1 MTPAPVQER
10 PTRVRYWVIVFAV
23 TLAVITYIDRVSL
36 SFASLVIRH
45 DLGITQ
51 AEMGWAF
58 GAFGLAYSIFE
69 MPGGFLGDWLGPRKV
84 LLRIVL
90 WWSTFTAATGS
101 TFNLASLTVTQFL
114 FGAGEAGCFPN
125 LTKAFTTWLPRREK
139 TRAQGIMWLAARW
152 GGAFTPPLVRLVMQW
167 VGWRNA
173 FRIFGL
179 IGVIWAMIF
188 YRWYRNDPLENPK
201 LNQAE
206 RDLLKGSA
214 QLATGHGDVPWGKFL
229 RSRQVWMLCWQYFAL
244 SYGWYFYITWLPTY
258 LREARHL
265 ELGSTAL
272 FGILPLFFGGL
283 GNPFSV
289 VVGGWLAR
297 TTGSVKLA
305 RKTMSCIG
313 FAGAAGFLVLSTTMR
328 DPLLAVLAIA
338 MASFSNDLVMPGAWS
353 AAMDIGGKYAGT
365 LSGAMNMWGNFAG
378 FVAPVVIGYLLKWT
392 HSNWNLTFYVSA
404 AVYLTGIIFWLLL
417 DPVTPLEANAGEA
430 AA

>member
-1 MTPAPVQER
+1 MTPAPAQER
-10 PTRVRYWVIVFAV
+10 ATRVRYWVIVFAV

-36 SFASLVIRH
+36 SFASLVIRR

-69 MPGGFLGDWLGPRKV
+69 MPGGYLGDWLGPRKV

-90 WWSTFTAATGS
+90 WWSTFTAATGF
-101 TFNLASLTVTQFL
+101 TWNLASLTTTQFL

-125 LTKAFTTWLPRREK
+125 LTKAFTTWLPAREK

-152 GGAFTPPLVRLVMQW
+152 GGAFTPPLVQLVMQQ

-179 IGVIWAMIF
+179 IGVIWAVVF

-214 QLATGHGDVPWGKFL
+214 RLAAGHGDVPWGVFL
-229 RSRQVWMLCWQYFAL
+229 RSPQVWMLCWQYFAL

-272 FGILPLFFGGL
+272 FAILPLFFGGL

-289 VVGGWLAR
+289 AVGGWLAR
-297 TTGSVKLA
+297 KTGSVKLA
-305 RKTMSCIG
+305 RKTMAYIG
-313 FAGAAGFLVLSTTMR
+313 FSGAAGFLVLSTTMR
-328 DPLLAVLAIA
+328 NPVWAILAIA

-404 AVYLTGIIFWLLL
+404 GVYLTGIIFWLLL
-417 DPVTPLEANAGEA
+417 DPVTPIDQEA
-430 AA
+430 